1 MKQQHKNTIWM
12 LILLFLI
19 VGSVFITVAYLVV
32 PRP

>member
-1 MKQQHKNTIWM
+1 MKQQHRNTIWM

-19 VGSVFITVAYLVV
+19 VGSVFITVAYLAL